1 MAGKAPSFSLI
12 LSEKLKHSS
21 DIIEICLSLEFK
33 ELDVVVGTVSS
44 VGTPA
49 VRVVCNS
56 ATYYVYYTFCT
67 N

>member
-12 LSEKLKHSS
+12 FSEKLKHSS
-21 DIIEICLSLEFK
+21 DIIEMSLSLEFK
-33 ELDVVVGTVSS
+33 ELDGVVGAISA

-49 VRVVCNS
+49 MRVVGNS
-56 ATYYVYYTFCT
+56 ATYYIYYTFYT